1 MYMFVRVF
9 NYYVSLLLQV
19 QGVGVTNPFR
29 LRPLLGAR
37 IPLNATYSPQI
48 TMYNPFSEPLQVR
61 GHGIISTPLCK

>member
-1 MYMFVRVF
+1 M
-9 NYYVSLLLQV
+9 QV

-48 TMYNPFSEPLQVR
+48 TMYNPFSEPLQVGR
-61 GHGIISTPLCK
+61 KAAIYTPSLQ